1 MNPPSLPPDDDAASQ
16 PPPTLL
22 PAAVDVRSVSL
33 AVLTGLA
40 IVFALHWASAVVI
53 PLLLGLMCSYALS
66 PLVDRLQRARVPR
79 ALAAGLL
86 LLSLVGGLSW
96 TAYTMTDDAT
106 ALIASLPEA
115 TQKVRDA
122 MRAQRGAA
130 ETPIDKVQQAAAQ
143 LEQAA
148 QEGGPQAPA
157 AARGVTRVRIERPQF
172 DIKDYL
178 WSGTLGLATSVG
190 QGVVVVFIT
199 FFLLAS
205 GSSFRRKMV
214 RLAGPTF
221 AQKRITVQA
230 LDEITQQIQRY
241 LLVQLFTS
249 VLVGVA
255 TGLALTAIGLQR
267 AAVWGVAAC
276 LLNFIPY
283 VGSFVLIAGS
293 ALVAF
298 VQFGRL
304 DMVLLVAGASL
315 VIHTLSGYLLTPWL
329 TSRTNRINPLAAF
342 VGVLAFGWLWG
353 MWGLLLGVPIL
364 TTVKAVCDRAE
375 GLKAI
380 GELLGN

>member
-1 MNPPSLPPDDDAASQ
+1 MNPHSLPPDDDASQ
-16 PPPTLL
+16 PPPTAL
-22 PAAVDVRSVSL
+22 PAQVDVRSVSL

-66 PLVDRLQRARVPR
+66 PIVDRLQRSRVPR

-115 TQKVRDA
+115 TQKVRAA

-241 LLVQLFTS
+241 LLVQIATS
-249 VLVGVA
+249 ALVGVV
-255 TGLALTAIGLQR
+255 TGLAFWAIGLDN
-267 AAVWGVAAC
+267 AAVWGIIAA
-276 LLNFIPY
+276 LSNLVPY
-283 VGSFVLIAGS
+283 ICSIAIMAAS
-293 ALVAF
+293 SLVAF
-298 VQFGRL
+298 LQFNGIEL
-304 DMVLLVAGASL
+304 TLLVAGVSLLIHL
-315 VIHTLSGYLLTPWL
+315 VIGNLLVPWL
-329 TSRTNRINPLAAF
+329 TSRTSSMNPVAVF
-342 VGVLAFGWLWG
+342 VGVIFWGWLWG
-353 MWGLLLGVPIL
+353 VWGLLLSIPIIVI
-364 TTVKAVCDRAE
+364 VKVVSQHVKQLQPLA
-375 GLKAI
+375 
-380 GELLGN
+380 ELLGE